1 MRLPCSF
8 TYDVT
13 SQGTKSMG
21 SLGLGNVLTATTPGN
36 NSVSSITTTF
46 NYTTDGTYGQSAAI
60 DQPITLTDNL
70 SNVTH
75 MRYDS
80 RGNLDSLTDALDN
93 QTQFSHTLTDA
104 LLVTTYPAT
113 G

>member
-1 MRLPCSF
+1 
-8 TYDVT
+8 
-13 SQGTKSMG
+13 MG

-36 NSVSSITTTF
+36 DSVSSITTTF

-60 DQPITLTDNL
+60 GQPVTLTDNL

-80 RGNLDSLTDALDN
+80 RGNLTSLESVMNLFLWRRD
-93 QTQFSHTLTDA
+93 F
-104 LLVTTYPAT
+104 
-113 G
+113 